1 MSSTNNKHYFLTG
14 GGEMGEL
21 IRSKDW
27 SKTSLGTPDAWPQS
41 LRTTLSIILNSKFP
55 MFLWW
60 GEELTCFYN
69 DAYRPSL
76 GKEGKHPIILGQKAE
91 EAWSEIWPTIHPLI
105 KQVLAGEG
113 STWSE
118 NQLIPI
124 YRNGKLE
131 DVYWT
136 FSYSPVFD
144 ESEKIAGVL
153 VICNETTENV
163 TSVKKLEESNNRFLS
178 NIIQVP
184 TAMCVLR
191 GKKHVVEIANDLM
204 LEIWGKSKEEVINKP
219 IFEGLPEA
227 KGQGLEV
234 LLDKVYITGEK
245 FIANERPIQLPRNG
259 KSETTYINF
268 VYEALKETD
277 GTISGIVAIAVE
289 VTAQVISRSK
299 IEESEHKVRA
309 LVENAPF
316 AIAVYTG
323 EDMIVELANE
333 SIINIWG
340 KGDDV
345 IGRSF
350 MDILPELTDQ
360 EVFEQIKNVY
370 KTGQA
375 FHTENTPLD
384 LIREGK
390 LGTYY
395 FNYGFTPLYD
405 LKGNIYGVMNTGVD
419 LTDLNL
425 AKRRS
430 EESEENL
437 RSMVLQS
444 PIGICVLDAGTLVT
458 EIVNDSFIEIAGK
471 SYEEIAGKHYWHA
484 FAEVKSYYEEAL
496 KNVVDKGVPL
506 YVNEAEMMLIRH
518 GKEEKIYVTFVYAP
532 LKNIEGQVKKIAIW
546 VLDNTPQVIAR
557 QKIEEANKRF
567 RNTVKQAPVGMTIL
581 RGPKYMVEM
590 ANEAYLKLVD
600 REEANFVGKPLFD
613 SLPEVKETVS
623 ALLNGVLATGIPY
636 HGNELPVP
644 IKRQGKEAI
653 YYFDFLYHPLKEE
666 DGTISGIITTV
677 MEVTEKV
684 ESRKKTEQNE
694 QRLNI
699 IVEASELG
707 IWELNAKTR
716 ELNYSKRYLEIIGGY
731 DEYAELTHQ
740 QLIKH
745 VHPDDMPIREKSFKE
760 ALATGSLYYE
770 ARVIW
775 NDQSIHWVEA
785 KGTVF
790 YDTDNMPERL
800 VGTARDITELKKHQQ
815 ELEDSEQKFRLLAS
829 SMPQHIWT
837 SDTEGNLN
845 YFNQSVYDYSG
856 LTPEQINEEGWLQ
869 IVHPDDR
876 EENMKQWM
884 SSIATGK
891 DFIFEH
897 RFRRHD
903 GKYRWQ
909 LSRATPQIDEN
920 GKIQMWVGTSTDI
933 QDQKTFTSELEK
945 QVKERTKELSQINES
960 LEKSEER
967 YHLMV
972 EEVQD
977 YAILYLNH
985 LGIIENWNLG
995 AQKIN
1000 GYKAEEI
1007 IGKDFSIFYTE
1018 SDKESGLPQKLLK
1031 RAVQEGKAVQ
1041 EGWRIRKDGSLFW
1054 ANVVITAV
1062 RNKKKELIGFSKVTH
1077 DLTEKKKAD
1086 DKLKLNGLELQQK
1099 NIELEKMNKELQSF
1113 AYISSHDLQE
1123 PLRKI
1128 QTFASLIMEKESH
1141 NLSDSGKDK
1150 FKRMQNAAQR
1160 MQALINDLLSYSRT
1174 NIQEIKFEKTD
1185 LNQIIKEVKE
1195 DLREELE
1202 QKNAVIENDEICD
1215 EISIDIIPFQF
1226 RQLIYNLISNSIKF
1240 SKPDTPLHIKIKCEI
1255 AKGDTFSNDKLSAET
1270 EYCHI
1275 GISDNGI
1282 GFEQQY
1288 GEKIFE
1294 VFQRL
1299 HGRSEYAG
1307 TGIGLAIVKKI
1318 VENHNGI
1325 INAEGKYNK
1334 GATFDVYIPLIKD

>member
-60 GEELTCFYN
+60 GEELTSFYN

-76 GKEGKHPIILGQKAE
+76 GIEGKHPNILGQKAE

-113 STWSE
+113 ATWSE

-163 TSVKKLEESNNRFLS
+163 NSIKKLEESNSRFLN
-178 NIIQVP
+178 NIIQAP

-191 GKKHVVEIANDLM
+191 GKNHVVEIANDLM

-219 IFEGLPEA
+219 IFEGMPEA
-227 KGQGLEV
+227 KGQGFEV
-234 LLDKVYITGEK
+234 LLDKVYETGEK
-245 FIANERPIQLPRNG
+245 FTANERPVQLPRNG
-259 KSETTYINF
+259 KSETIYINF
-268 VYEALKETD
+268 VYEALKEHD
-277 GTISGIVAIAVE
+277 GTISGIVAIAIE
-289 VTAQVISRSK
+289 VTAQVLSRAK

-323 EDMIVELANE
+323 EEMIVELANE
-333 SIINIWG
+333 SIIDIWG
-340 KGDDV
+340 KGKDV
-345 IGRSF
+345 IGKPF
-350 MDILPELTDQ
+350 TEVLPELTNQ
-360 EVFEQIKNVY
+360 LVFEQIKNVY
-370 KTGQA
+370 KTGKY

-384 LIREGK
+384 LMIDGK

-425 AKRRS
+425 AKR
-430 EESEENL
+430 
-437 RSMVLQS
+437 
-444 PIGICVLDAGTLVT
+444 
-458 EIVNDSFIEIAGK
+458 
-471 SYEEIAGKHYWHA
+471 
-484 FAEVKSYYEEAL
+484 
-496 KNVVDKGVPL
+496 
-506 YVNEAEMMLIRH
+506 
-518 GKEEKIYVTFVYAP
+518 
-532 LKNIEGQVKKIAIW
+532 
-546 VLDNTPQVIAR
+546 
-557 QKIEEANKRF
+557 KIEESDKRF

-590 ANEAYLKLVD
+590 ANEAYLKLFD
-600 REEANFVGKPLFD
+600 REEADFVGRPLFD

-623 ALLNGVLATGIPY
+623 SLLNSVLNTGIPY
-636 HGNELPVP
+636 HGNEVP
-644 IKRQGKEAI
+644 IPVNRYGKLNVD
-653 YYFDFLYHPLKEE
+653 YFDFLYYPLKEE
-666 DGTISGIITTV
+666 NGEISGIIVTV
-677 MEVTEKV
+677 TEVTEKV
-684 ESRKKTEQNE
+684 ESRKKIEQNE
-694 QRLNI
+694 ERLNI
-699 IVEASELG
+699 IVESSELG
-707 IWELNAKTR
+707 TWELNVKTK
-716 ELNYSKRYLEIIGGY
+716 EVSYSKRYLEIIGGY
-731 DEYAELTHQ
+731 KGEIELTHE
-740 QLIKH
+740 QLLRH
-745 VHPDDMPIREKSFKE
+745 LHPDDMPIREKAFKE
-760 ALATGSLYYE
+760 AITTGFLNYE
-770 ARVIW
+770 ARLIW
-775 NDQSIHWVEA
+775 NDKSIHWMEG
-785 KGTVF
+785 KGKVF
-790 YDTDNMPERL
+790 YDADHKPERL
-800 VGTARDITELKKHQQ
+800 LGTIRDTTEEKKHQQ
-815 ELEDSEQKFRLLAS
+815 ELEESEQKFRLLAS

-869 IVHPDDR
+869 IVHPDDT
-876 EENMKQWM
+876 EENMKVWM
-884 SSIATGK
+884 KSIATGK
-891 DFIFEH
+891 DFLFEH
-897 RFRRHD
+897 RFKRHD
-903 GKYRWQ
+903 GEYRWQ

-985 LGIIENWNLG
+985 LGIVENWNLG

-1007 IGKDFSIFYTE
+1007 IGKDFSVFYTE

-1031 RAVQEGKAVQ
+1031 RAIQEGKAVQ
-1041 EGWRIRKDGSLFW
+1041 EGWRIRKNGSLFW

-1113 AYISSHDLQE
+1113 TYISSHDLQE

-1202 QKNAVIENDEICD
+1202 QKNALIENDEICD

-1240 SKPDTPLHIKIKCEI
+1240 SKPDTSLHIKIKCEI
-1255 AKGDTFSNDKLSAET
+1255 AKGDTFSNDKLSGET

-1282 GFEQQY
+1282 GFEQEY

-1325 INAEGKYNK
+1325 ITAEGKHNE
-1334 GATFDVYIPLIKD
+1334 GATFDIYIPLMKA

>member
-76 GKEGKHPIILGQKAE
+76 GKEGKHPVILGQKAE

-113 STWSE
+113 ATWSE

-136 FSYSPVFD
+136 FSYSSVFD

-163 TSVKKLEESNNRFLS
+163 TSIKKLEESNNRFLN
-178 NIIQVP
+178 NIIQAP
-184 TAMCVLR
+184 TAMCVFR
-191 GKKHVVEIANDLM
+191 GKNHVVEIANDMM

-227 KGQGLEV
+227 KGQGLEI
-234 LLDKVYITGEK
+234 LLDKVYETGEK
-245 FIANERPIQLPRNG
+245 FTANERPVQLPRKG
-259 KSETTYINF
+259 KIETTYVNF
-268 VYEALKETD
+268 VYEALKETN
-277 GTISGIVAIAVE
+277 GTISGIVVIAIE
-289 VTAQVISRSK
+289 VTTQVISRSK

-316 AIAVYTG
+316 PIAVYVG
-323 EDMIVELANE
+323 KEMIVELANE
-333 SIINIWG
+333 SIISIWG
-340 KGDDV
+340 KGHDV
-345 IGRSF
+345 IGKSF
-350 MDILPELTDQ
+350 KDVLPELDNQ
-360 EVFEQIKNVY
+360 LVFEQIKTVLE
-370 KTGQA
+370 TGQS
-375 FHTENTPLD
+375 FHTKNTPLD
-384 LIREGK
+384 LIVDGE
-390 LGTYY
+390 LYTYY
-395 FNYGFTPLYD
+395 FNYSLTPLYD
-405 LKGNIYGVMNTGVD
+405 IKGNVYGVMNTGVD

-425 AKRRS
+425 AK
-430 EESEENL
+430 
-437 RSMVLQS
+437 
-444 PIGICVLDAGTLVT
+444 
-458 EIVNDSFIEIAGK
+458 K
-471 SYEEIAGKHYWHA
+471 
-484 FAEVKSYYEEAL
+484 
-496 KNVVDKGVPL
+496 
-506 YVNEAEMMLIRH
+506 
-518 GKEEKIYVTFVYAP
+518 
-532 LKNIEGQVKKIAIW
+532 
-546 VLDNTPQVIAR
+546 
-557 QKIEEANKRF
+557 KIEE
-567 RNTVKQAPVGMTIL
+567 
-581 RGPKYMVEM
+581 
-590 ANEAYLKLVD
+590 
-600 REEANFVGKPLFD
+600 
-613 SLPEVKETVS
+613 S
-623 ALLNGVLATGIPY
+623 
-636 HGNELPVP
+636 
-644 IKRQGKEAI
+644 
-653 YYFDFLYHPLKEE
+653 
-666 DGTISGIITTV
+666 
-677 MEVTEKV
+677 
-684 ESRKKTEQNE
+684 E

-707 IWELNAKTR
+707 TWELNAKTK
-716 ELNYSKRYLEIIGGY
+716 ELKYSMRYLEIIGGY
-731 DEYAELTHQ
+731 KDYIELTHE
-740 QLIKH
+740 QLVKH
-745 VHPDDMPIREKSFKE
+745 IHRDDLPIREKAFEE
-760 ALATGSLYYE
+760 AIISGFLHYE
-770 ARVIW
+770 ARIIW

-785 KGTVF
+785 KGKIF
-790 YDTDNMPERL
+790 YDADHKPDKL
-800 VGTARDITELKKHQQ
+800 LGTARDITALKKHQQ
-815 ELEDSEQKFRLLAS
+815 ELEESEQKFRLLAS

-837 SDTEGNLN
+837 SDTDGNLN
-845 YFNQSVYDYSG
+845 YYNQSVYTYSG

-876 EENMKQWM
+876 EENMKVWM
-884 SSIATGK
+884 DSIATGK
-891 DFIFEH
+891 DFLFEH
-897 RFRRHD
+897 RFKRHD

-977 YAILYLNH
+977 YAILLLNH
-985 LGIIENWNLG
+985 LGIVENWNLG

-1007 IGKDFSIFYTE
+1007 IGKDFSVFYTE

-1031 RAVQEGKAVQ
+1031 RAIQEGKAVQ
-1041 EGWRIRKDGSLFW
+1041 EGWRIRKNGSLFW

-1062 RNKKKELIGFSKVTH
+1062 RNKKKEIIGFSKVTH

-1307 TGIGLAIVKKI
+1307 TGIGLAILKKI

>member
-21 IRSKDW
+21 TRSKDW
-27 SKTSLGTPDAWPQS
+27 SKTALGTPDTWPQS

-76 GKEGKHPIILGQKAE
+76 GNEGKHPHILGQKAE
-91 EAWSEIWPTIHPLI
+91 EAWPEIWSIIYPLI
-105 KQVLAGEG
+105 KQVLDGKGA
-113 STWSE
+113 TWSE

-136 FSYSPVFD
+136 FSYSPVYD
-144 ESEKIAGVL
+144 ESEKVAGVM

-163 TSVKKLEESNNRFLS
+163 TSIKKLEESNNRYLN
-178 NIIQVP
+178 NIIQAPV
-184 TAMCVLR
+184 AMCIFR
-191 GKKHVVEIANDLM
+191 GENHVVEIANEQM
-204 LEIWGKSKEEVINKP
+204 LTLWGKTPEDVLNKP

-227 KGQGLEV
+227 KNQGLE
-234 LLDKVYITGEK
+234 DIINRVYKTGEK
-245 FIANERPIQLPRNG
+245 FSANERPVQLPRNERI
-259 KSETTYINF
+259 ETTYVNF
-268 VYEALKETD
+268 VYEALKEAD
-277 GTISGIVAIAVE
+277 GTISGIVAIAIE
-289 VTAQVISRSK
+289 VTAQVLSRSK

-340 KGDDV
+340 KGNDV
-345 IGRSF
+345 IGKSF
-350 MDILPELTDQ
+350 MDILPELSNQ
-360 EVFEQIKNVY
+360 KVFEQIKNVY

-375 FHTENTPLD
+375 FHTENVPLD
-384 LIREGK
+384 LLVDGK
-390 LGTYY
+390 WGTYY

-405 LKGNIYGVMNTGVD
+405 LKGTIYGVMNTGID
-419 LTDLNL
+419 LTDLYL
-425 AKRRS
+425 AKRKV

-444 PIGICVLDAGTLVT
+444 PMGICVLDAETLIT

-471 SYEEIAGKHYWHA
+471 PYEEIAGKYYWDS
-484 FAEVKSYYEEAL
+484 FAEVKPYYEEAL
-496 KNVVDKGVPL
+496 KNVVDKGVPF
-506 YVNEAEMMLIRH
+506 YINEVEMVLIRH
-518 GKEEKIYVTFVYAP
+518 GKEETIYVTFVYAP
-532 LKNIEGQVKKIAIW
+532 LKNTEGKVKKVAIW

-557 QKIEEANKRF
+557 RTIEEANKRF
-567 RNTVKQAPVGMTIL
+567 RNTVKQAPVGITIM
-581 RGPKYMVEM
+581 RGPQHVIEM

-600 REEANFVGKPLFD
+600 REEATFVGRPLFD

-623 ALLNGVLATGIPY
+623 SLLDGVFNTGIPY
-636 HGNELPVP
+636 HGNEVPVP
-644 IKRQGKEAI
+644 IKRQGKEGI

-666 DGTISGIITTV
+666 DGKISGIIVTV
-677 MEVTEKV
+677 TEVTEKV
-684 ESRKKTEQNE
+684 EARKKTEQNE

-707 IWELNAKTR
+707 TWELNAKTR

-731 DEYAELTHQ
+731 HEYHELSHE

-745 VHPDDMPIREKSFKE
+745 VHPDDIPLRNEAFKE
-760 ALATGSLYYE
+760 ALASGSLYYE

-785 KGTVF
+785 KGSVF
-790 YDTDNMPERL
+790 YDADNIPETL
-800 VGTARDITELKKHQQ
+800 LGTARDITELKKHQQ
-815 ELEDSEQKFRLLAS
+815 ELEESEQKFRLLAS

-845 YFNQSVYDYSG
+845 YYNESVYSYSG
-856 LTPEQINEEGWLQ
+856 LTPKQVNEEGWLQ

-876 EENMKQWM
+876 EENVKQWM
-884 SSIATGK
+884 NSIATGK
-891 DFIFEH
+891 DFLFEH

-903 GKYRWQ
+903 GEYRWQ

-985 LGIIENWNLG
+985 QGIIENWNLG
-995 AQKIN
+995 AQKIK

-1031 RAVQEGKAVQ
+1031 MAMKDGKAVH
-1041 EGWRIRKDGSLFW
+1041 EGWRVRKNGTLFW
-1054 ANVVITAV
+1054 ASVVITAV
-1062 RNKKKELIGFSKVTH
+1062 HNKKKELIGFSKVTH
-1077 DLTEKKKAD
+1077 DLSEKKKAD
-1086 DKLKLNGLELQQK
+1086 DKLKLNRLELQQK
-1099 NIELEKMNKELQSF
+1099 NMELEKMNKELQSF

-1128 QTFASLIMEKESH
+1128 QTFASQIMEKESQ

-1150 FKRMQNAAQR
+1150 FRRMQNAAQR

-1174 NIQEIKFEKTD
+1174 NIQERKFEKTD
-1185 LNQIIKEVKE
+1185 LNKIIKEVKE
-1195 DLREELE
+1195 DLRDELE
-1202 QKNAVIENDEICD
+1202 QKNGVIENDEVCD
-1215 EISIDIIPFQF
+1215 EINVHIIPFQF
-1226 RQLIYNLISNSIKF
+1226 RQLLYNLISNSIKF
-1240 SKPDTPLHIKIKCEI
+1240 SKPDTGLHIKIECGI
-1255 AKGDTFSNDKLSAET
+1255 ANGEKLKNDQLSPKI

-1275 GISDNGI
+1275 SISDNGI
-1282 GFEQQY
+1282 GFEQEY
-1288 GEKIFE
+1288 GERIFE

-1299 HGRSEYAG
+1299 HGKSEYVG

-1318 VENHNGI
+1318 VENHQGFI
-1325 INAEGKYNK
+1325 VAKGEHNK
-1334 GATFDVYIPLIKD
+1334 GATFDIYIPVIAG